1 MNTQLKNTL
10 FKQQFFFLFALVLLF
25 SQKGIAQSGGAIF
38 QAGPNM
44 MRGKIFPTATLLPNG
59 NVITFS
65 GRETGF
71 ISCSY
76 SDMYDAINN
85 TFTEKQ
91 MNIPHDASAT
101 VKLASGNYLLLGGGM
116 DYGVPAYPQT
126 EMYYTALDTFVPIGS
141 MNMSRMQH
149 AGIQMA
155 NGEVL
160 IVGAWYNPTGAL
172 YAEIFDTLSKTYTQ
186 VGALNDP
193 RSQPMIFP
201 TNDSGAIVT
210 SGWDTYGGNIKTT
223 VEYYSSLNKN
233 FTLVSSELIPSD
245 PGWVPIP
252 VWTRPIEDCKMSNG
266 KYLMMAYRTTPIA
279 AYALVEFD
287 PATKLFSIVNTS
299 SPLRDSLTDGG
310 FADFVLNSA
319 GNMVYLVGFDS
330 GYDPQRVSIV
340 TVDLANGNTHHPNST
355 YTLPANEYFYSS
367 YTYIPSVNKILV
379 QGINGGNAG
388 YFTGTEKTYL
398 LTPTIN
404 VSTQNISKDDRKITC
419 YPNPTPGRLSVVF
432 NTQIN
437 KINIALYDVQG
448 RLVESNEIRN
458 QATWETNL
466 NYLQNGIYYLKF
478 SANDV
483 NETHKVVI
491 AK

>member
-1 MNTQLKNTL
+1 MNTQLKKTL
-10 FKQQFFFLFALVLLF
+10 FKYQYFFLNFLVLF
-25 SQKGIAQSGGAIF
+25 FVQNGMAQSGGAIF

-76 SDMYDAINN
+76 SDMYNSTSN
-85 TFTEKQ
+85 TFSEKQ
-91 MNIPHDASAT
+91 MNTPHDASAT
-101 VKLASGNYLLLGGGM
+101 VKLADGNYLLLGGGM
-116 DYGVPAYPQT
+116 DMGIPAYSQT
-126 EMYYTALDTFVPIGS
+126 EMYITALDTFVPAGS

-149 AGIQMA
+149 AGIQMV

-160 IVGAWYNPTGAL
+160 IVGAWYNPTGAM
-172 YAEIFDTLSKTYTQ
+172 YAEIFDTVTKTFTQ

-193 RSQPMIFP
+193 RSQPMVFP

-210 SGWDTYGGNIKTT
+210 SGWPTYGGNIKTT
-223 VEYYSSLNKN
+223 VEYYSSTTKD
-233 FTLVSSELIPSD
+233 FTLISSELIPSD

-252 VWTRPIEDCKMSNG
+252 VLTRPLDDCKMSNG
-266 KYLMMAYRTTPIA
+266 KYLMMAYRTSPVP
-279 AYALVEFD
+279 AYALIEFD
-287 PATKLFSIVNTS
+287 PATKLFSIINTT

-310 FADFVLNSA
+310 FADFVLNRN
-319 GNMVYLVGFDS
+319 GNMVYLIGFDS
-330 GYDPQRVSIV
+330 GYDPQRVCLV
-340 TVDLANGNTHHPNST
+340 TVDLNNGNTHHPDST
-355 YTLPANEYFYSS
+355 FTLPTNEYFYAS

-404 VSTQNISKDDRKITC
+404 VGTQNISKYDQRITC
-419 YPNPTPGRLSVVF
+419 YPNPTTGKLSVRF
-432 NTQIN
+432 SNQIN
-437 KINIALYDVQG
+437 KINIVLYDVQG
-448 RLVESNEIRN
+448 RLLENNVIKN
-458 QATWETNL
+458 QAMWEKNL

-483 NETHKVVI
+483 NETHKIVI
-491 AK
+491 TK